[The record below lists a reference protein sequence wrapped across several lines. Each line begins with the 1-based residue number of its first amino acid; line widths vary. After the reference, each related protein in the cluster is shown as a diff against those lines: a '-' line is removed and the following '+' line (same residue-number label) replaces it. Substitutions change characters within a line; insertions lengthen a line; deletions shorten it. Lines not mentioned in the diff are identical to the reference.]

1 MKNLMIFMDGS
12 NIMKSARY
20 LGIKID
26 YIKLKDLLTKD
37 RNLIRTFFFD
47 GAPDPIPSS
56 KQAFF
61 DFLRLNEITVISK
74 KVRKRNLNCINCSLG
89 RYLQKRYKINFLNKI
104 KSQILIYEEE
114 YQKGVDVALV
124 TELLRMARENV
135 YDTAIVVS
143 GDNDFSNAIEC
154 VKSMGKRVEVASF
167 KNSLG
172 YDIKQTADK
181 LIFLDNYLN
190 EIKKEKKQKLK
201 NNKRSEINNNRLR

>member
-1 MKNLMIFMDGS
+1 MIFMDGS